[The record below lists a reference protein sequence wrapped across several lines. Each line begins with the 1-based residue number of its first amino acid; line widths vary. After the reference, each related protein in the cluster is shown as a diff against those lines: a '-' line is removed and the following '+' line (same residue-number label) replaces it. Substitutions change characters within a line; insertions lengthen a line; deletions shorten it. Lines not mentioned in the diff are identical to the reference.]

1 MASAFYQFLLI
12 NKRRF
17 FWIFFAG
24 AFITGYV
31 QVLQNKT
38 LKNDLAPSGVITLE
52 KAFSFAKDTA
62 IVGSWNST
70 KVEIKD
76 VLSPGRRHQGTRT
89 ETAVSNILV
98 DFFFIV
104 FYTLWGI
111 VVILWLQ
118 EDPLKKAEKRT
129 GLLVAL
135 MIVAGVMDVIENLGM
150 LSVIANY
157 SGGSSNSLL
166 HVIAFVKSLAAW
178 SKFILLGLLLLY
190 VLATIV
196 FKKRGLVYLSSFI
209 ASRREN
215 LHRYRVIII
224 GIVVFML
231 AIWISDQG
239 QDLLVNVNAKEWGVG
254 IFLAMLF
261 MIACLNWYLAK
272 LFFQTSKPTELF
284 PFVEPPGKP
293 EEKHISRFLGV
304 ATIIGPGAAILN
316 TLTVTGLGY
325 PFDIFP
331 PEAWLMI
338 LLVIFYLLIKFDVA
352 GLVLHMLATRMD
364 NNLRK
369 AAGYL
374 LLLAIFFAVVL
385 PLLLRLS
392 VWATNHQP
400 ASLIYLYWHIVFLAI
415 AFYIT
420 VSVRTA
426 YFEGNGYLGRRVG
439 TLVFYMAL
447 IGSTIFL
454 LLNFF
459 PLIFTKLHTN
469 YITLP
474 ALQAGVI
481 FYIFLFTILI
491 RLSQKLETNFLLFL
505 LLIALAASITGSDY
519 HKVRR
524 TAKPML
530 SSSDSMA
537 PSLEAYFRGW
547 VMARKDSIL
556 VNADYPIFLLNT
568 YGGGIRAAAFHSIAI
583 NWLDSVFLSKGKPG
597 FEHYCFSV
605 SGASGGTIGA
615 AVQAAYYDKY
625 RKDSSKLN
633 PHSFMEFYQRDFLS
647 PVLVADMGRDFLAGS
662 FSMNWWNDRAFITDQ
677 TWSVIASEKLQINL
691 DKNYRQIWKIR
702 RNDADYMV
710 PLLLSNTLNVDD
722 GLKGICAPIPLSSN
736 DFPATVFIGALQD
749 SLNAHL
755 DSAERREL
763 SLITGAFLSARFP
776 YISPSGKMGPGYHF
790 MDGGGKDNSGANTS
804 ELIFA
809 ALGRYA
815 DSVCNQ
821 KPIPAS
827 DTLFC
832 QCMQHLRFYFVS
844 INNSAHTDEPR
855 QLVDNRF
862 EPASPIVGI
871 VNSGID
877 GNARAA
883 DKTLLIRY
891 GQNDSLTHLGFYTAY
906 FNIYPTIDKIT
917 DPGSKEPYRPVLPL
931 GWQISEPA
939 LRRLSASFTPEG
951 LDKMGT
957 KGVRT
962 LLKKL
967 HFKNAVP

>member
-1 MASAFYQFLLI
+1 M
-12 NKRRF
+12 
-17 FWIFFAG
+17 FFAG

-31 QVLQNKT
+31 QVLQNKF
-38 LKNDLAPSGVITLE
+38 LKTDLAPHGVVSLE
-52 KAFSFAKDTA
+52 TTFNFTKDTA
-62 IVGSWNST
+62 IVGAWKSME
-70 KVEIKD
+70 VELKD
-76 VLSPGRRHQGTRT
+76 LLRPEKRYQGTRSD
-89 ETAVSNILV
+89 TAVSNILI
-98 DFFFIV
+98 DFFFIA

-111 VVILWLQ
+111 IVILWLQ
-118 EDPLKKAEKRT
+118 EDPLKKAENRT
-129 GLLVAL
+129 GLLVTL
-135 MIVAGVMDVIENLGM
+135 MIVAGVMDVTENLGM
-150 LSVIANY
+150 LSVIAY
-157 SGGSSNSLL
+157 KSGSGSTHLV
-166 HVIAFVKSLAAW
+166 HAIAFVKGLAAW
-178 SKFILLGLLLLY
+178 IKFILLGAIALY

-196 FKKRGLVYLSSFI
+196 FKRRGLVYLSSFI
-209 ASRREN
+209 AKRREA
-215 LHRYRVIII
+215 LHRYRVIVI

-239 QDLLVNVNAKEWGVG
+239 QDLLVNVNAKEWGVA

-261 MIACLNWYLAK
+261 MIASLNWYLAK
-272 LFFQTSKPTELF
+272 LFFQTGKPAQVY
-284 PFVEPPGKP
+284 PFIEPLGKP

-316 TLTVTGLGY
+316 TLKVTGLGY

-331 PEAWLMI
+331 PEAWCLL

-352 GLVLHMLATRMD
+352 VRVLELLAARM
-364 NNLRK
+364 NNNRK
-369 AAGYL
+369 RAAGYL
-374 LLLAIFFAVVL
+374 LIMAFFLAIVV

-392 VWATNHQP
+392 VWASNHQP
-400 ASLIYLYWHIVFLAI
+400 ASLIYLYWHIIFLAI

-420 VSVRTA
+420 VSVRTE
-426 YFEGNGYLGRRVG
+426 YFAADGYLGKKVG
-439 TLVFYMAL
+439 SLVFYMAL
-447 IGSTIFL
+447 TGSSIFL

-459 PLIFTKLHTN
+459 PLVFSKLSTN

-481 FYIFLFTILI
+481 FYIFLFTIII

-505 LLIALAASITGSDY
+505 VLIALAASFTGSDY

-524 TAKPML
+524 TAKPL
-530 SSSDSMA
+530 ISHNDSTA
-537 PSLEAYFRGW
+537 PSLESYFRGW
-547 VMARKDSIL
+547 VLARKDSML
-556 VNADYPIFLLNT
+556 AHADYPLFLVNT

-583 NWLDSVFLSKGKPG
+583 NWLDSVFLQNGRPS

-625 RKDSSKLN
+625 REDRAKLN

-662 FSMNWWNDRAFITDQ
+662 FSMNWWDDRAYITDR
-677 TWSVIASEKLQINL
+677 TWSVIARAKLRINL
-691 DKNYRQIWKIR
+691 EENYRQIWKIR
-702 RNDADYMV
+702 KNDSDYKV
-710 PLLLSNTLNVDD
+710 PLLFSNTLNVDD

-736 DFPATVFIGALQD
+736 DFPATVFINALQD
-749 SLNAHL
+749 SLNAHV
-755 DSAERREL
+755 DSANRAEV

-827 DTLFC
+827 DSIFC
-832 QCMQHLRFYFVS
+832 KCTQHLRFYFVS
-844 INNSAHTDEPR
+844 INNSAHTDAPR

-906 FNIYPTIDKIT
+906 FNIYPTIDKIA
-917 DPGSKEPYRPVLPL
+917 DPGSDATYRPVLPL

-939 LRRLSASFTPEG
+939 LRRLSATFSQQG
-951 LDKMGT
+951 LDKMGK
-957 KGVRT
+957 KGVKS
-962 LLKKL
+962 LLEKL
-967 HFKNAVP
+967 NIPFKSQK